1 MPSRVVSLVKV
12 LEFCIQNIPSLSKV
26 VRTSEI
32 EIYENFHNDRRSKTI
47 LSYAKIWK
55 KENFVKREAR
65 RSYNWFK
72 RT

>member
-12 LEFCIQNIPSLSKV
+12 PEFCIQNIPSLSKV

-47 LSYAKIWK
+47 LSYAKI
-55 KENFVKREAR
+55 
-65 RSYNWFK
+65 
-72 RT
+72 